1 MGYHVIDVAALPVT
15 PDRPSDRR
23 SISEATELE
32 NLGLHEFRVAPGEM
46 IPLAMHY
53 HDEQEEVLYVVEG
66 EIAVET
72 PEGEKTVPSGSAFVA
87 EPGSPHRAFVAE
99 DADRDARVLAIG
111 APKVD
116 DVHAYDPEDDQ

>member
-23 SISEATELE
+23 SISEAAGLE
-32 NLGLHEFRVAPGEM
+32 NLGLHEFQVAPGEM

-53 HDEQEEVLYVVEG
+53 HDEQEEVLYVVAG
-66 EIAVET
+66 SVSVET
-72 PEGEKTVPSGSAFVA
+72 PDDEFTVPAGDAFVA
-87 EPGSPHRAFVAE
+87 EPESPHNAFVPE
-99 DADRDARVLAIG
+99 DADETARVLAIG

-116 DVHAYDPEDDQ
+116 DVHAYDPEADR

>member
-23 SISEATELE
+23 SISEAAGLE
-32 NLGLHEFRVAPGEM
+32 NLGLHEFHVQPGEM

-53 HDEQEEVLYVVEG
+53 HDDQEEVLYVVEG
-66 EIAVET
+66 EVAVET
-72 PEGEKTVPSGSAFVA
+72 PDGEKHVAAGNAFVA

-99 DADRDARVLAIG
+99 DAPGDARVLAIG

-116 DVHAYDPEDDQ
+116 DVHAYDPEDA

>member
-1 MGYHVIDVAALPVT
+1 MDYHVIDVADLPVT

-23 SISEATELE
+23 SISDAAGLE
-32 NLGLHEFRVAPGEM
+32 NLGLHEFHVAPGEM

-66 EIAVET
+66 TISVET
-72 PEGEKTVPSGSAFVA
+72 PADQYVVPAGDAFVA
-87 EPGSPHRAFVAE
+87 EPESAHRAYVPE
-99 DADRDARVLAIG
+99 DADGEARVLAIG

-116 DVHAYDPEDDQ
+116 DVHAYDPEADE

>member
-23 SISEATELE
+23 SISEAAGLE
-32 NLGLHEFRVAPGEM
+32 NLGLHEFHVQPGEM

-66 EIAVET
+66 EMTVET
-72 PEGEKTVPSGSAFVA
+72 PEGEKRVPTGSVFVA
-87 EPGSPHRAFVAE
+87 EPGSPHRAYVTE
-99 DADRDARVLAIG
+99 DADGDARVLAIG

-116 DVHAYDPEDDQ
+116 DVHAYDPEDDR